1 MNDEGT
7 RAVIDKLGEQPGET
21 LTPERLEAIQTAMH
35 EDLGRFIE
43 STSYFVLGSYGDD
56 ERPRLEAVRDLL
68 AYEGTPATADRD
80 VDAFLMDEI
89 VDVSEFFT
97 SKFKLLVSY
106 ADHVVGVYEHSQGG
120 HAWEAGYVDQPVNR
134 DRTRVFYRMY
144 GADEEQYAAY
154 DGMFA
159 HYLLSM
165 ERVDRAHTWETT
177 EELLDR
183 VERTYGT
190 ERR

>member
-183 VERTYGT
+183 VERTYGS